1 VKIAMLLGEAMEFS
15 RSRVLKD
22 RVLFYVGIILIVI
35 GGPGLSLGSFAH
47 DIYNIPLIGEAFNA
61 FGWLNVTFLVVG
73 LVLLV
78 VGILL
83 VALSLRGGLLPGAM
97 SSERAS

>member
-1 VKIAMLLGEAMEFS
+1 MSLDEDPEFS

-22 RVLFYVGIILIVI
+22 RVLFYAGIILIVI

-61 FGWLNVTFLVVG
+61 FGWLNITFLVVG
-73 LVLLV
+73 LILLSM
-78 VGILL
+78 GILF
-83 VALSLRGGLLPGAM
+83 VALALRGGLLPDAIDSEGA
-97 SSERAS
+97 S